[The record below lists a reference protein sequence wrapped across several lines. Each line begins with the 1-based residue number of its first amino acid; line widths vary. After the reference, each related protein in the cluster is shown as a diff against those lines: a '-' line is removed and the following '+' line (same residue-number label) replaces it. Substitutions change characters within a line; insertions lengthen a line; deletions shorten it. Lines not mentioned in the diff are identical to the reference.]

1 MQFKKKI
8 KNKIIINCIQIGMTQ
23 LVSRLISINIW
34 SMVWYHIMYITM
46 YVCIKK
52 IMYLSYY
59 DVYQNNITMFI
70 IICASNIYYDNWLYA
85 HITFFFFGTST
96 HHILSYPILYHI
108 LYVSYFYHQTSF
120 WIKMRF
126 TLKNKEPYSN
136 LKEKEPYFQETLKY
150 LTHWLKKIILN
161 TWLRTLNIL

>member
-85 HITFFFFGTST
+85 HITFFFLVQAHITFYLIQSYTIFSMYLIFIIKRVFGSKCGSP
-96 HHILSYPILYHI
+96 LK
-108 LYVSYFYHQTSF
+108 
-120 WIKMRF
+120 IK
-126 TLKNKEPYSN
+126 N
-136 LKEKEPYFQETLKY
+136 LIPT
-150 LTHWLKKIILN
+150 
-161 TWLRTLNIL
+161 